1 MNDNRTGSVRPTM
14 LSRRNALRLA
24 AAAAPLVALGASSMP
39 AWASARTQP
48 VRAAATTT
56 GAGVSVINALAYNSD
71 ERPTGETYFP
81 IEDLGVGNNIQAA
94 LNKVA
99 KLAAAPTLTLPA
111 GVFEAIGFS
120 QSADYIG
127 ILIPPNVSLI
137 GSGRDTILRVRPDTV
152 TAAQVQRWVPP
163 TYPLGTT
170 NGLQVIR
177 AARGSI
183 PITLSNFTV
192 DGTVQRPAG
201 SSTKTLYNG
210 LVLANC
216 PSPTLSNLLVRGI
229 PGNLNSPPGETFSIN
244 ILGGSGASFYNV
256 EVDGRDAVTG
266 TKIAGC
272 GVGINSTSN
281 VVMYDC
287 NLHDMG
293 YSHGISFW
301 QSTDVTTYNLR
312 SEFNGVGRE
321 NGGGGG
327 TSGTGIN
334 SEKSRNTVHFAP
346 RLGGN
351 SLSSMRYWGSP
362 LSSTD
367 ARSGDTGGHRV
378 VNAVLTDGKPFVVRL
393 DRAQATRP
401 LLTSC
406 PTPVWD
412 RRP

>member
-1 MNDNRTGSVRPTM
+1 MDSPRSRFTSSIL

-24 AAAAPLVALGASSMP
+24 ACAVPLVALGASSTR
-39 AWASARTQP
+39 AS
-48 VRAAATTT
+48 AAATHKSTLASAT
-56 GAGVSVINALAYNSD
+56 PEITVIDALSYNSTG
-71 ERPTGETYFP
+71 RPMGPNYFP

-99 KLAAAPTLTLPA
+99 ALAKTPTLTLPA
-111 GVFEAIGFS
+111 GVFEVSGFS

-127 ILIPPNVSLI
+127 VLIPPNVSLI
-137 GSGRDTILRVRPDTV
+137 GSGKKTVIRVYPDSI
-152 TAAQVQRWVPP
+152 TAEQVSRWVPP
-163 TYPLGTT
+163 SYPLGTT

-177 AARGSI
+177 AARGLF

-192 DGTVQRPAG
+192 EGTAQRPAG
-201 SSTKTLYNG
+201 SNTGALYNG
-210 LVLANC
+210 LVVANC

-256 EVDGRDAVTG
+256 EVDGRDPLSGNKV
-266 TKIAGC
+266 AGC
-272 GVGINSTSN
+272 GVGINSTQN
-281 VVMYDC
+281 VTMFDC
-287 NLHDMG
+287 NFHDMG
-293 YSHGISFW
+293 YSHGVSFW
-301 QSTDVTTYNLR
+301 QSINATTYNLN
-312 SEFNGVGRE
+312 SENNGVGRA

-334 SEKSRNTVHFAP
+334 SERSRNTVHFAP

-362 LSSTD
+362 TTSAD
-367 ARSGDTGGHRV
+367 MRSGDTGGHYV
-378 VNAVLTDGKPFVVRL
+378 SNAIMSDGKQFDIRL

-401 LLTSC
+401 TLYDC
-406 PTPVWD
+406 PTPQWD